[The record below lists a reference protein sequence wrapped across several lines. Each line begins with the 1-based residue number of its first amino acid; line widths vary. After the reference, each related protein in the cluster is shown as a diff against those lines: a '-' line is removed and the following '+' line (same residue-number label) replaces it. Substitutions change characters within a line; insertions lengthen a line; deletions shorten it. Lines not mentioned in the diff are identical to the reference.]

1 MTIYYM
7 ASLTEP
13 RGRHHV
19 HHFKAYSS
27 RVQALSLMRD
37 LNTSENFGSRW
48 YLAKGEL
55 VETRRSMVL

>member
-7 ASLTEP
+7 ARLSP
-13 RGRHHV
+13 RVGRHHV
-19 HHFKAYSS
+19 HHFKAWSS
-27 RVQALSLMRD
+27 RREALGLMRD
-37 LNTSENFGSRW
+37 LNTGETLGDRW